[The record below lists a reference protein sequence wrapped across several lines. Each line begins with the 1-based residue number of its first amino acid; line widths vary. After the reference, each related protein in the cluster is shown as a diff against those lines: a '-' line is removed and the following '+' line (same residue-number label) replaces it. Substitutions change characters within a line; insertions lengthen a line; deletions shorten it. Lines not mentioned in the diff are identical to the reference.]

1 MNAPEHISDQNRRAD
16 TIRAAGWFILLLAAG
31 AAILP
36 LLSPANGA
44 LFIGGMLAL
53 SGMAEMVAG
62 SRRFETR
69 KLAMLAGLVTF
80 LAGFFFVTDEAVH
93 FLPALVIIAGWLF
106 LRGLVLGFAFLLEHG
121 SIKRWTGI
129 AAATDLALA
138 VITAAG
144 FSIATLVIMLFSTRE
159 PFVASFAW
167 LLAIS
172 FVATSMLLME
182 VAACGRVED
191 V

>member
-1 MNAPEHISDQNRRAD
+1 MPTYQD
-16 TIRAAGWFILLLAAG
+16 
-31 AAILP
+31 
-36 LLSPANGA
+36 
-44 LFIGGMLAL
+44 AL
-53 SGMAEMVAG
+53 SAEPAEFVGYAAEM
-62 SRRFETR
+62 S
-69 KLAMLAGLVTF
+69 
-80 LAGFFFVTDEAVH
+80 
-93 FLPALVIIAGWLF
+93 
-106 LRGLVLGFAFLLEHG
+106 
-121 SIKRWTGI
+121 